1 MSTEQC
7 RGVRIADT
15 GYRMAEIVW
24 LRAGALRTHH
34 ARVDIYYEPAAAI
47 YRLLLVTCLINTR
60 YALTRKPERSGQH
73 ARTAH
78 AAGRPGP
85 RSPIRIVLPI
95 AYLQIVLVDR
105 YVGGRGRQP
114 ARYPPRASH
123 QRGRRP
129 RVGARSRVEIG
140 YESTPNPKGKAKRVK
155 TTHPVPPDDT
165 CSARRLA
172 CHRRTVTQPTWTR
185 DGQRRVPERARRLRS
200 CVSGTHAYNTSCPH
214 VPVLM
219 SS

>member
-1 MSTEQC
+1 
-7 RGVRIADT
+7 
-15 GYRMAEIVW
+15 MAEIVW

-47 YRLLLVTCLINTR
+47 YLLLVCLII
-60 YALTRKPERSGQH
+60 YALCPHAEAGTIRSTCPH
-73 ARTAH
+73 RARR
-78 AAGRPGP
+78 RPARP
-85 RSPIRIVLPI
+85 AIPIRIVLPI

-129 RVGARSRVEIG
+129 RVVGCGRTVPRRNR

-200 CVSGTHAYNTSCPH
+200 CVSGTHAHNTSCPH